1 MSLQVEV
8 LDRQR
13 RHMLWCIRMYMST
26 PFVYMMH
33 VYTGGGVGKA
43 AAAHA
48 CMHEYLH
55 TCIRYMIHVY
65 TGGGGGK
72 TATAG

>member
-1 MSLQVEV
+1 
-8 LDRQR
+8 
-13 RHMLWCIRMYMST
+13 
-26 PFVYMMH
+26 MH

-65 TGGGGGK
+65 TGGGIGK